1 MCQPRIHARAAA
13 SAASHSEREVLIN
26 PCGQFVRMAVRCSL
40 TDKSHTCR
48 LITADM
54 NQHAFLTFLTNQ
66 GTLLF
71 AATAIQLHTDKAT
84 TRL

>member
-26 PCGQFVRMAVRCSL
+26 PCGL
-40 TDKSHTCR
+40 TDKSHMCR